1 MFSVLGSRFSVFHA
15 TVEAVPERDPNHR
28 GHREAQ
34 RFTEK
39 SREEGGGGGNL
50 RVA

>member
-1 MFSVLGSRFSVFHA
+1 MTGA
-15 TVEAVPERDPNHR
+15 TEVGAVRERDPNHR

-39 SREEGGGGGNL
+39 SRERKE
-50 RVA
+50 

>member
-1 MFSVLGSRFSVFHA
+1 LSKVR
-15 TVEAVPERDPNHR
+15 ERDLNHR

-39 SREEGGGGGNL
+39 SREKKEEGAEIFASREESG
-50 RVA
+50 